1 MHLYNSSKQY
11 LYNLETTSPSEAR
24 RLWKKAIKDKWDN
37 KCAYCKSEE
46 KLTIDHVIP
55 QSKGGTNMINNVVC
69 CCESCNRSKAHS
81 DWEDWYKDQS
91 FFTLDGFKN
100 LSDWVNPKKN
110 KTLYKYKPRKN
121 KVA

>member
-11 LYNLETTSPSEAR
+11 LYNLETTSSAEAK
-24 RLWKKAIKDKWDN
+24 RLWKKSIKDKWDN

-55 QSKGGTNMINNVVC
+55 QSKGGTNMIDNVIC
-69 CCESCNRSKAHS
+69 CCGSCNRSKAHS
-81 DWEDWYKDQS
+81 DWEQWYKDQS
-91 FFTLDGFKN
+91 FFTLDGFKD
-100 LSDWVNPKKN
+100 LQDWVNPKKN
-110 KTLYKYKPRKN
+110 KTLYRYSPRKN